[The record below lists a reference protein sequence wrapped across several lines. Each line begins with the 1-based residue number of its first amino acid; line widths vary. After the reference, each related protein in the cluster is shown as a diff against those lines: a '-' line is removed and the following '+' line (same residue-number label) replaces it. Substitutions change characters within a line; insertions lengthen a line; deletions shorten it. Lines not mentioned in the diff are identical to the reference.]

1 MSSDSDDIP
10 IRPRR
15 SLTTSSRLPGAN
27 AQGGQVGPA
36 QQRIQTGSSSGLEA
50 ESEDVDLAEAQASPD
65 SDSEPTQGEQEN
77 TRSAKALEEESD
89 ADSTNQ
95 ESEMNQTEA
104 DSQESEISQDEADS
118 QEDEIVAEPETQHV
132 YPVFRPVTR
141 KQASGGSA
149 PAAPNTFQQELEKG
163 FHFLAEYVRE
173 QDLRRIKAKE
183 VKNMDSAAWIKH
195 CVSILASTPT
205 PILAE
210 IMGGNLAKAKI
221 EDRNGIA
228 KILRPHEERLNLS
241 NGKDAPAIYHILLV
255 DKDGNSPSA
264 NELTQVIKV
273 LRKYPNKGEWEL
285 ANKIDQMVGSD
296 AKNRFTTDTAKQ
308 GRRRY
313 LCDLDEYKVKEHRVQ
328 NLEEFCDALERR
340 IQNIPQAD
348 RDKPLEAPL
357 RYFGY
362 GDAFTR
368 TKCHLTHK
376 SSNYIMGLVD
386 AVLSE
391 ILFTAIGDGYID
403 DGGGFSHEPAGS
415 NNWSGQKT
423 TDRQWE
429 RAAKWTLKHT
439 PYIQNL
445 ELHRKVLEKEANLP
459 QKIAELKADTANL
472 EEQEQETWDELEPQL
487 ISRVQDTV
495 EASRTVTGE
504 VNNFVDL
511 WDKLLEETLGHES
524 EESDE

>member
-1 MSSDSDDIP
+1 MSSEDELA
-10 IRPRR
+10 IRPGR
-15 SLTTSSRLPGAN
+15 SLTTYSRRPGAN
-27 AQGGQVGPA
+27 AQRASASTAPQRGQAQPA
-36 QQRIQTGSSSGLEA
+36 QQGVQNRSSSDIEEDSEEADRGQAWTSPDDESEPSQDEQESGEDLASQRSEAELAEA
-50 ESEDVDLAEAQASPD
+50 ES
-65 SDSEPTQGEQEN
+65 
-77 TRSAKALEEESD
+77 
-89 ADSTNQ
+89 
-95 ESEMNQTEA
+95 
-104 DSQESEISQDEADS
+104 
-118 QEDEIVAEPETQHV
+118 QEDDIEPEPETQNV
-132 YPVFRPVTR
+132 YPIFRPVVR
-141 KQASGGSA
+141 QQASGGY
-149 PAAPNTFQQELEKG
+149 AAAVSNVFQEKLEKG
-163 FHFLAEYVRE
+163 YHFLAEYVRE
-173 QDLRRIKAKE
+173 IDLHRIKAKE
-183 VKNMDSAAWIKH
+183 FQNMDSAAWIKH
-195 CVSILASTPT
+195 CV
-205 PILAE
+205 PILAATPAPILTE

-221 EDRNGIA
+221 EDRNGVA
-228 KILRPHEERLNLS
+228 KILRPHEKRLNLTS
-241 NGKDAPAIYHILLV
+241 GIDAPSIYHILLV
-255 DKDGNSPSA
+255 DKDGNSPTA
-264 NELTQVIKV
+264 NELTQVIET
-273 LRKYPNKGEWEL
+273 LRKYPQKGEWEL
-285 ANKIDQMVGSD
+285 ANKIDRMVGPD
-296 AKNRFTTDTAKQ
+296 VKTKFTTNTAKQ

-313 LCDLDEYKVKEHRVQ
+313 LCDLNDFAVKEQRKENV
-328 NLEEFCDALERR
+328 EEFCAALERR
-340 IQNIPQAD
+340 IQDIPQAD

-362 GDAFTR
+362 GNSYTR
-368 TKCHLTHK
+368 VSHHLSHIN
-376 SSNYIMGLVD
+376 SNYIMGLVD
-386 AVLSE
+386 AALSE

-445 ELHRKVLEKEANLP
+445 ELHRKVLEEEANLP